1 MMDDHI
7 SAKSPL
13 GLHPLR
19 FRAGLSQAFWVPD
32 MKKSKK
38 LTLGF
43 RTLQSLELQITT
55 ILSSM
60 HGGEIA
66 IRKIIPQRTDTGNH
80 VCVKFN
86 APDDPDQ
93 TRSRIFAIQ
102 RIGNCCDVWLEGPG
116 SHYGQNPTNDAA

>member
-1 MMDDHI
+1 
-7 SAKSPL
+7 
-13 GLHPLR
+13 
-19 FRAGLSQAFWVPD
+19 

-55 ILSSM
+55 ILQSI

-86 APDDPDQ
+86 TPTEPDQ
-93 TRSRIFAIQ
+93 PRSRIFAIQ
-102 RIGNCCDVWLEGPG
+102 RIGDCCDVWLEGPG
-116 SHYGQNPTNDAA
+116 GHNEQNPTNDAA

>member
-1 MMDDHI
+1 
-7 SAKSPL
+7 
-13 GLHPLR
+13 
-19 FRAGLSQAFWVPD
+19 

-38 LTLGF
+38 LTLGK
-43 RTLQSLELQITT
+43 RTIQSLELQITT

-60 HGGEIA
+60 HGGDIA

-86 APDDPDQ
+86 TPAEPLQ

-102 RIGNCCDVWLEGPG
+102 RIGDCCDVWLEGPG

>member
-1 MMDDHI
+1 MNDRI
-7 SAKSPL
+7 PRKFFL

-19 FRAGLSQAFWVPD
+19 FRAGLSWASWVPD

-55 ILSSM
+55 ILQSI
-60 HGGEIA
+60 HGEDVA
-66 IRKIIPQRTDTGNH
+66 IRNIIPQRTDTGNH
-80 VCVKFN
+80 VFIMFN
-86 APDDPDQ
+86 LLAEPEQ

-116 SHYGQNPTNDAA
+116 SPREQNPTNDAA